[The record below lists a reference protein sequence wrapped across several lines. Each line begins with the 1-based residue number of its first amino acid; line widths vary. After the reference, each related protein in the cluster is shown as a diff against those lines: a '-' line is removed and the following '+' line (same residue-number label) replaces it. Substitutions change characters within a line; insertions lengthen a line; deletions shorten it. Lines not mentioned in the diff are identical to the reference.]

1 MSNGGSIGKIIGI
14 AAGAVVLVGGG
25 VFLGVHFSKGDN
37 NTTVQETA
45 PAVTAASETQPEFV
59 VIPAESTV
67 NSVQIIP
74 IEQTTA
80 VSIALESPVS
90 AAAAPQAGQPVV
102 SSASLNTYWAT
113 VGDGLMCQFNVNG
126 TYDYWIAS
134 LQVRSAGDAEWGQGN
149 VDSRTINSGKDAM
162 LFGSAT
168 VEIRAS
174 IVPYMNNGT
183 AGKPYSVSWSGDT
196 EQQAP
201 QTQPSQVLQR
211 DSDGIVIPNS
221 YSGYSAYSSP
231 KSGYCNVASCY
242 IRNSADTNGTKTE
255 QRSLYKL
262 DPCVIYGEVNG
273 FYYISTDSGS
283 GYDYYGYVQKSN
295 LKIGTPPADPNR
307 NYNATSGYVSADSA
321 NLRSTPS
328 KENNSNVICSV
339 KKGMTFTV
347 LSFDGYWYYISCE
360 KGYGYLSYKMV
371 TVK

>member
-25 VFLGVHFSKGDN
+25 VFLGVHFTKGN
-37 NTTVQETA
+37 NNMTVQETA

-59 VIPAESTV
+59 VIPATQANTEIQQNAAVTPVTTTTTV
-67 NSVQIIP
+67 
-74 IEQTTA
+74 A
-80 VSIALESPVS
+80 VSAPVNTVAIAQQTKTPVIQQAKITPVS
-90 AAAAPQAGQPVV
+90 
-102 SSASLNTYWAT
+102 STM
-113 VGDGLMCQFNVNG
+113 GDGYMFRLDVKG
-126 TYDYWIAS
+126 DYDYWIATYS
-134 LQVRSAGDAEWGQGN
+134 ELGAGDPSENNWYTDS
-149 VDSRTINSGKDAM
+149 VDSRTLNV
-162 LFGSAT
+162 GSDYFT
-168 VEIRAS
+168 GGSSLIEIKVS
-174 IVPYMNNGT
+174 VVPYYNNGT
-183 AGKPYSVSWSGDT
+183 AGNPITANWKNSDMPKTPTLQYDSEGV
-196 EQQAP
+196 AY
-201 QTQPSQVLQR
+201 PS
-211 DSDGIVIPNS
+211 S

-328 KENNSNVICSV
+328 KENNSNIICSV